1 MYQVEAA
8 SAGLIG
14 RTSPARGKVRV
25 SRNVV
30 LLGLVSLFTDVSA
43 EMVATILPA
52 YVYFALG
59 GSPLAVGA
67 IEGLY
72 QAASAVMRVAGGLA
86 ADRSRRYKEVAAI
99 GYGVSAGCKL
109 ALIAVGNTVAGL
121 GAVLVVDRAG
131 KGVRTAPRDAL
142 ISLSSSRRGLA
153 TAFGV
158 HRALD
163 TAGALLGPL
172 IAFLVLL
179 AAPRMFDAVFV
190 VSFCFAVVGFA
201 ILVLFVQN
209 RPEGQDPGAA
219 DEEAEPAGEEAR
231 PFSFR
236 AAVGLL
242 RERRF
247 RALVLVGGLLGLVTV
262 GDGLL
267 YLGLQRQLE
276 FDTSVFPLLFVG
288 TAGVYMVLAV
298 PMGRLADRFG
308 RKWVFLGGY
317 LMLMCAY
324 AALLLPSHGAVTLA
338 AVLVALGVH
347 YAATDGVLM
356 AISSCELPESLRG
369 SGMGFVVTAVGLAR
383 FAAALAFGAVWTL
396 ASLETAVLTFACAL
410 AAATALAAVWLP
422 GEADGAHA

>member
-14 RTSPARGKVRV
+14 RTVGTRGKLGV

-52 YVYFALG
+52 YVFFALG

-86 ADRSRRYKEVAAI
+86 ADRSRRYKEVAAV
-99 GYGVSAGCKL
+99 GYGVSAACKL
-109 ALIAVGNTVAGL
+109 ALVAVGNTVGGL

-131 KGVRTAPRDAL
+131 KGIRTAPRDAL
-142 ISLSSSRRGLA
+142 ISLSCSRAGLA
-153 TAFGV
+153 TSFGV

-172 IAFLVLL
+172 VAFLVLL

-209 RPEGQDPGAA
+209 RTDTPPDDDAPP
-219 DEEAEPAGEEAR
+219 AEDNPS
-231 PFSFR
+231 FSFR
-236 AAVGLL
+236 AAGGLL
-242 RERRF
+242 RQPRF

-267 YLGLQRQLE
+267 YLGLQRELG

-298 PMGRLADRFG
+298 PIGRLADRWG
-308 RKWVFLGGY
+308 RKRVFLGGH
-317 LMLMCAY
+317 LMLLCAY
-324 AALLLPSHGAVTLA
+324 ATLFLPSAGTGTLA
-338 AVLVALGVH
+338 AALVALGVY
-347 YAATDGVLM
+347 YAASDGVLM
-356 AISSCELPESLRG
+356 AIASCELPESLRG
-369 SGMGFVVTAVGLAR
+369 SGMGFVVTAVGVAR

-396 ASLETAVLTFACAL
+396 AGLETAALAFACAL
-410 AAATALAAVWLP
+410 AAAIVLAALWLP
-422 GEADGAHA
+422 ATADPARG

>member
-14 RTSPARGKVRV
+14 RTVGTRGKLGV

-52 YVYFALG
+52 YVFFALG

-86 ADRSRRYKEVAAI
+86 ADRSRRYKEVAAV
-99 GYGVSAGCKL
+99 GYGVSAACKL
-109 ALIAVGNTVAGL
+109 ALVAVGNTVGGL

-131 KGVRTAPRDAL
+131 KGIRTAPRDAL
-142 ISLSSSRRGLA
+142 ISLSCSRAGLA
-153 TAFGV
+153 TSFGV

-172 IAFLVLL
+172 VAFLVLL

-209 RPEGQDPGAA
+209 RTDTPPDDDAPP
-219 DEEAEPAGEEAR
+219 AEDNPS
-231 PFSFR
+231 FSFR
-236 AAVGLL
+236 AAGGLL
-242 RERRF
+242 RQPRF

-267 YLGLQRQLE
+267 YLGLQRELG

-298 PMGRLADRFG
+298 PIGRLADRWG
-308 RKWVFLGGY
+308 RKRVFLGGY
-317 LMLMCAY
+317 LMLLCAY
-324 AALLLPSHGAVTLA
+324 ATLFLPSAGTGTLA
-338 AVLVALGVH
+338 AALVALGVY
-347 YAATDGVLM
+347 YAASDGVLM
-356 AISSCELPESLRG
+356 AIASCELPESLRG
-369 SGMGFVVTAVGLAR
+369 SGMGFVVTAVGVAR

-396 ASLETAVLTFACAL
+396 AGLETAALAFACAL
-410 AAATALAAVWLP
+410 AAAIVLAALWLP
-422 GEADGAHA
+422 ATADPARG

>member
-14 RTSPARGKVRV
+14 RTVGTRGKLGV

-52 YVYFALG
+52 YVFFALG

-86 ADRSRRYKEVAAI
+86 ADRSRRYKEVAAV
-99 GYGVSAGCKL
+99 GYGVSAACKL
-109 ALIAVGNTVAGL
+109 ALVAVGNTVGGL

-131 KGVRTAPRDAL
+131 KGIRTAPRDAL
-142 ISLSSSRRGLA
+142 ISLSCSRAGLA

-172 IAFLVLL
+172 VAFLVLL

-209 RPEGQDPGAA
+209 RTDTPPDDDAPP
-219 DEEAEPAGEEAR
+219 AEDNPS
-231 PFSFR
+231 FSFR
-236 AAVGLL
+236 AAGGLL
-242 RERRF
+242 RQPRF

-267 YLGLQRQLE
+267 YLGLQRELG

-298 PMGRLADRFG
+298 PIGRLADRWG
-308 RKWVFLGGY
+308 RKRVFLGGY
-317 LMLMCAY
+317 LMLLCAY
-324 AALLLPSHGAVTLA
+324 ATLFLPSAGTGTLA
-338 AVLVALGVH
+338 AALVALGVY
-347 YAATDGVLM
+347 YAASDGVLM
-356 AISSCELPESLRG
+356 AIASCELPESLRG
-369 SGMGFVVTAVGLAR
+369 SGMGFVVTAVGVAR

-396 ASLETAVLTFACAL
+396 ADLETAALAFACAL
-410 AAATALAAVWLP
+410 AAAIVLAALWLP
-422 GEADGAHA
+422 ATADPARG